1 MNGVDV
7 ADQMRS
13 YYNTQCVHLKNWK
26 PLWHYLLDTAVTN
39 AYKIAYCSP
48 ERPWA
53 EHRDHHTHR
62 EFRTRLAT
70 ELLEDSERIGD
81 RKQTPSHGPLSDYV
95 GRALTVDHGPQPIKM
110 SEPKKRCMAYV
121 CAGRKARTGTLRKA
135 LPELSVNQLQGD
147 RRRQRAP
154 FSVYGRSL
162 CNIHLCDYEACWKE
176 HLDAA
181 GCI

>member
-1 MNGVDV
+1 MVLFMTTVHTGRETVRRKRHRPTKTATNARTSRVLFGEEAVKELSISEFFDMYNHFMNGVDV

-13 YYNTQCVHLKNWK
+13 YYNTQRVHLKNWK

-70 ELLEDSERIGD
+70 ELFEDSERIGD

-95 GRALTVDHGPQPIKM
+95 RRALAVDHGPQPIKI
-110 SEPKKRCMAYV
+110 SEPKKRCMACV
-121 CAGRKARTGTLRKA
+121 ICRKG
-135 LPELSVNQLQGD
+135 G
-147 RRRQRAP
+147 
-154 FSVYGRSL
+154 
-162 CNIHLCDYEACWKE
+162 
-176 HLDAA
+176 
-181 GCI
+181 